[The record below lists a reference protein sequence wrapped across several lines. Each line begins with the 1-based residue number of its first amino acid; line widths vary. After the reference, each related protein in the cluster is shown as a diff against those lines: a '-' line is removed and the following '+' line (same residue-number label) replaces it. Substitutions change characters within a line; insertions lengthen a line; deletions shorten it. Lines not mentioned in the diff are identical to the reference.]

1 MEKKEVIAILKKR
14 IIPIILCVWLTAF
27 ASVIAVKHF
36 DILPKAY
43 IVQSQ
48 LVINPKTTDKEDS
61 VKSMD
66 LLKYNENYSLLVY
79 SSSFLDKV
87 SKEFNNEKYEDPLKL
102 KPKIKVLYSV
112 TSQVL
117 TLQINMD
124 DEKEGIKLSNIML
137 KELRTAGNKLFSHSS
152 LSILSYAVTTNEITY
167 STSLL
172 LLVLSIVFFALYL
185 SVILFYHYK
194 KTNSHKKIRKRRR

>member
-14 IIPIILCVWLTAF
+14 IIPIILCAGLTAF

-36 DILPKAY
+36 NILPKTY

-48 LVINPKTTDKEDS
+48 LVVNPKTTDKEDS

-152 LSILSYAVTTNEITY
+152 LSILSYAVTTNETTY
-167 STSLL
+167 STILL